1 MSTAEQLFYQF
12 CDAATF
18 QGILT
23 IFRDLC
29 NELGLQD
36 THYGALYP
44 ALKEKLTAWKCQE
57 LWKLLDKRASLSEY
71 DGQTACGHNRVC
83 IIGAGPIGLRTAVE
97 AALLGAK
104 VDVLEKRPTFS
115 RNNVL
120 HLWPFIIT
128 DLRNLGAKRFYPKFC
143 AGSIDHISKLPNIST
158 KRKIDSNKSIYLF
171 SLL

>member
-12 CDAATF
+12 SDATTF
-18 QGILT
+18 QEIVNS
-23 IFRDLC
+23 FHDLC

-71 DGQTACGHNRVC
+71 DGQNACAHRRVC
-83 IIGAGPIGLRTAVE
+83 VIGAGPIGLRTAIE

-104 VDVLEKRPTFS
+104 VDVLEKRTAFS

-120 HLWPFIIT
+120 HLWPFLIT
-128 DLRNLGAKRFYPKFC
+128 DLRNLGGKRFYPKFC
-143 AGSIDHISKLPNIST
+143 AGAIDHISEL
-158 KRKIDSNKSIYLF
+158 SNRAHCM
-171 SLL
+171 